1 MALQVFILLCSTQ
14 WQKRLATT
22 IPDIFPVP
30 KGKNVICQI
39 KVCYA
44 AININPGKWSGL
56 PPKKSRD
63 HTCPGKHNEETT
75 VSPRLEEGAE
85 MSGCIK
91 KHPHYYLFITILGRA
106 GPLLLCTGSS
116 LVVASGGY
124 SQVALWGPLA
134 AAASPVWSMGSRHP
148 GFVAAGL

>member
-1 MALQVFILLCSTQ
+1 MALQFFILLCSTQ

-44 AININPGKWSGL
+44 AINTNPGKWSGL

-75 VSPRLEEGAE
+75 VSPRLEEGSE
-85 MSGCIK
+85 ILDVLK
-91 KHPHYYLFITILGRA
+91 TPPLLFIYNNSWPCWAFVAARRLFSSCGERGLLSSCRVRA
-106 GPLLLCTGSS
+106 SCC
-116 LVVASGGY
+116 GGF
-124 SQVALWGPLA
+124 SCLW
-134 AAASPVWSMGSRHP
+134 SVGSRHP